1 MATGSTPLYDFPFP
15 VLTDPVNVHE
25 DIQSLAEQIESVLP
39 SIGLPTHTIEVTNNS
54 GVSITKGDPVF
65 ISGYSS
71 VTSKPQVS
79 KSQANDIATFP
90 VVGLAKTNIGNGTDA
105 VVVLSGI
112 FTDVNTS
119 SFTVGAVLYV
129 GATGGLTSTR
139 PESGSGAIG
148 VVAQSAT
155 AGVILVGSV
164 KGNGTW
170 GSMKAGLA

>member
-1 MATGSTPLYDFPFP
+1 MATGATPLYDFPFP

-54 GVSITKGDPVF
+54 GASITKGDPVF

-71 VTSKPQVS
+71 VTSKPQIT
-79 KSQANDIATFP
+79 KSQANNIATFP
-90 VVGLAKTNIGNGTDA
+90 VVGLAKTNIGNGTDG

-119 SFTVGAVLYV
+119 SFTAGAVLYI
-129 GATGGLTSTR
+129 GSTGGLTSTI
-139 PESGSGAIG
+139 PTSGSGAVG
-148 VVAQSAT
+148 VVAKSAT

>member
-25 DIQSLAEQIESVLP
+25 DIQSLAEQIELVLP
-39 SIGLPTHTIEVTNNS
+39 SIGLPTHTLEVTNNS
-54 GVSITKGDPVF
+54 GVSIVKGDPIY

-79 KSQANDIATFP
+79 KSQANTLATFP
-90 VVGLAKTNIGNGTDA
+90 VIGLAKTNIGNGTDG
-105 VVVLSGI
+105 VVVLSGV
-112 FTDVNTS
+112 FTDVNTT
-119 SFTVGAVLYV
+119 SFAIGSVLYV
-129 GATGGLTSTR
+129 GATGGLTTTI
-139 PESGSGAIG
+139 PTSGSGAIG
-148 VVAQSAT
+148 VVAKSAT
-155 AGVILVGSV
+155 AGVIIVGSV